1 MEYRRGKKEHMFPS
15 HCVITEIHLI
25 TFQVDINYL
34 LTDSHLKLG
43 LNMKTSVDW
52 HFEHVC
58 LKTTTH
64 HTSVSNPSDSAEQRR
79 EMYKFGLHTYIH
91 TLRKTISGLD
101 TKKKKKKARLL
112 LKGNKFRGK
121 PN

>member
-91 TLRKTISGLD
+91 TAENHFWTGY
-101 TKKKKKKARLL
+101 KKKKKKGQSAAERQ
-112 LKGNKFRGK
+112 
-121 PN
+121 

>member
-1 MEYRRGKKEHMFPS
+1 MFPS

-79 EMYKFGLHTYIH
+79 EMYKFGLHTYTVH
-91 TLRKTISGLD
+91 T
-101 TKKKKKKARLL
+101 KAWLTVEEPP
-112 LKGNKFRGK
+112 GGK
-121 PN
+121 NVPFFMAAC